1 MPVNVKA
8 MFNEDLYKLNPI
20 FAANFHAMQKL
31 LSYPLS
37 IITYLFFLIFICIF
51 HPIQWVCFNL
61 FGYQAHKKSVDYL
74 GFFLLKI
81 LYFTG
86 SSAKVENLEL
96 IPEGKPLIIVAN
108 HQSVYDIVG
117 FVWLFRK
124 CHTKFVSK
132 IELGKGI
139 PSISYNLNHGGSVL
153 IDRKD
158 PKQALPVLK
167 KMGEYIEKNNRGTVI
182 FPEGTRSKTGKPKAF
197 APNGVKILCK
207 YAPSAYV
214 VPVTINNSWKL
225 FRYGGFPF
233 GLGCQLKFIVHPPM
247 KVSEW
252 DFNEM
257 FEKTEQAVVS
267 KIEY

>member
-1 MPVNVKA
+1 MV
-8 MFNEDLYKLNPI
+8 FYKLYSI
-20 FAANFHAMQKL
+20 FAPNLRTMKKL

-37 IITYLFFLIFICIF
+37 ILVYLFFLVIICIF
-51 HPIQWVCFNL
+51 HPIQWVCFNV

-81 LYFTG
+81 MYLTFTT
-86 SSAKVENLEL
+86 AKAENLEL
-96 IPEGKPLIIVAN
+96 IPEGKPLIFVAN
-108 HQSVYDIVG
+108 HQSLYDIVG

-124 CHTKFVSK
+124 FHTKFVSK

-207 YAPSAYV
+207 YAPSAYI
-214 VPVTINNSWKL
+214 VPVTINNSWKI

-233 GLGCQLKFIVHPPM
+233 GLGSRLKFTVHPPL
-247 KVSEW
+247 KVSDY
-252 DFNEM
+252 DFNTLI
-257 FEKTEQAVVS
+257 EKTEQAVAS
-267 KIEY
+267 KIVY